1 MMSPYEMEFM
11 ADERVREMHEA
22 AATRWLLRSTAPTR
36 AAGPALRTRF
46 VDRLARVTM
55 RRAEAR

>member
-1 MMSPYEMEFM
+1 MMSQYQMEFM
-11 ADERVREMHEA
+11 ADERVRESHEA
-22 AATRWLLRSTAPTR
+22 AAIRWLLRSTASTS
-36 AAGPALRTRF
+36 AAGPAWRTRF